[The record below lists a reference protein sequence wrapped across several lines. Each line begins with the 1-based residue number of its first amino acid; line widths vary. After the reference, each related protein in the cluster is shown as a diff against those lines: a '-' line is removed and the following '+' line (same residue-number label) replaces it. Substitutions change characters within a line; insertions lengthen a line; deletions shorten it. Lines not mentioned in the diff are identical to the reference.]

1 MAIDILYDFKPN
13 PRSLSSPLYFFQSPA
28 GFGGFQWGYD
38 QVAWLIWLT
47 QAYLNPMFFIIR

>member
-38 QVAWLIWLT
+38 QVA
-47 QAYLNPMFFIIR
+47 